1 MKALHVSSRSGFAAA
16 TLLLVQSGIAQA
28 QNFPDKPVRIVIGF
42 PAGTSVDI
50 VGRVMGQKLG
60 EIWGQPAVV
69 DNRAGAGGNIA
80 ADFVAKAAPDG
91 HALFLSN
98 NGIAISATLYRK
110 LPYDA
115 LRDLVP
121 VTQVTSLPHVLVAN
135 KSLPANSIKELIALA
150 KSKPGQLSFGSGG
163 TGNSDH
169 MAGELFKFMT
179 GVDLVHVPYKGG
191 NQALTDTVS
200 GQVAMYFSGVAAA
213 LPLLKAG
220 KAKALG
226 TSGTRRSPALPDVP
240 TIAEAGVP
248 GYEVNLW
255 NGLFAPAGT
264 PEPVIAKI
272 AADTG
277 RALKLPDV
285 QERFAVL
292 GLETAATG
300 HAEFQVFFKSEVAKW
315 AKVIK
320 VIGITAD

>member
-1 MKALHVSSRSGFAAA
+1 MRSRWSIAAGA
-16 TLLLVQSGIAQA
+16 LLLVQGGAVQA
-28 QNFPDKPVRIVIGF
+28 QGFPDKPVRIVVGF

-50 VGRVMGQKLG
+50 VGRVLGQKLG
-60 EIWGQPAVV
+60 EIWGHPAVI

-80 ADFVAKAAPDG
+80 ADLVAKSTSTG
-91 HALFLSN
+91 HTLFLSN

-135 KSLPANSIKELIALA
+135 LGLPANSIRELIALA
-150 KSKPGQLSFGSGG
+150 KAKPRQLNFGSGG

-169 MAGELFKFMT
+169 MAGELFKYMA
-179 GVDLVHVPYKGG
+179 GIDLVHVPYKGG

-213 LPLLKAG
+213 VPLLTAG
-220 KAKALG
+220 RAKALG
-226 TSGTRRSPALPDVP
+226 VSGTRRSPALPDVP
-240 TIAEAGVP
+240 TIAEAGLP

-264 PEPVIAKI
+264 PKPVIAKI
-272 AADTG
+272 AADTR
-277 RALKLPDV
+277 RALTLPDV
-285 QERFAVL
+285 QERFATL
-292 GLETAATG
+292 GLETAATSP
-300 HAEFQVFFKSEVAKW
+300 AEFETFFKSEVGKW